1 MQGRRRRGRVRNNG
15 SEVTLR
21 PMRDLWTALALVL
34 VIEGALCAL
43 FPEGIKR
50 AAARALLVPP
60 QAMRLAGLAVACFGV
75 FIVWLV
81 RR

>member
-1 MQGRRRRGRVRNNG
+1 
-15 SEVTLR
+15 
-21 PMRDLWTALALVL
+21 MRDLLTALALVL

-50 AAARALLVPP
+50 AAARALLGPP
-60 QAMRLAGLAVACFGV
+60 QALRLAGLAVACFGV
-75 FIVWLV
+75 FLVWLV